1 MDRPSGRALVA
12 VLAAVGASVGAAS
25 SVVWHVAITEPPDD
39 PGTAHLRPSW
49 FPVSLY
55 LVAAGVALGLV
66 VAWFLVD
73 SGMRVV
79 RDRQYSS
86 AHLFTL
92 LIVVG
97 AALGAGSAFAWT
109 HWPPHQSESA
119 PDPAAMWARSILIL
133 GGTAEPAQSP
143 FGIATGGLYGYGI
156 QDDEGYV
163 SDTYASDLSS
173 TDTSYISRNEP
184 ESSFTPIIGSPWTVF
199 PGGGAVLAAVA
210 AWTLSLRDFRLTA
223 LDSGDGAV

>member
-12 VLAAVGASVGAAS
+12 VLAGVGAATGAAAA
-25 SVVWHVAITEPPDD
+25 VVWHVAITEPPDT

-55 LVAAGVALGLV
+55 LVAAGVALALV

-119 PDPAAMWARSILIL
+119 PDPAAMWARSIVIL
-133 GGTAEPAQSP
+133 GGTAESPQSP
-143 FGIATGGLYGYGI
+143 FGIATGGLSGVSI

-163 SDTYASDLSS
+163 GNLYSSDAAVDDASS
-173 TDTSYISRNEP
+173 
-184 ESSFTPIIGSPWTVF
+184 SSFTPIIGSPWTVF
-199 PGGGAVLAAVA
+199 PVGGAVLAAVA

-223 LDSGDGAV
+223 VSRSDPDAL

>member
-1 MDRPSGRALVA
+1 MDRPSGRGLVA
-12 VLAAVGASVGAAS
+12 VLGGVGAATGAAAA
-25 SVVWHVAITEPPDD
+25 VVWHVAITEPPDT

-55 LVAAGVALGLV
+55 LVAAGVALALV

-109 HWPPHQSESA
+109 HWPPQRSEADTAA
-119 PDPAAMWARSILIL
+119 PLLPTLMFVDSGDEPTTPASDYGWTSMDIH
-133 GGTAEPAQSP
+133 TADTYFSD
-143 FGIATGGLYGYGI
+143 T
-156 QDDEGYV
+156 YV
-163 SDTYASDLSS
+163 SDLYS
-173 TDTSYISRNEP
+173 TDTSYISRGEP
-184 ESSFTPIIGSPWTVF
+184 ESTFTPIIGSPWTVF
-199 PGGGAVLAAVA
+199 PIGGAVLAAIA

-223 LDSGDGAV
+223 VSRSDPDAL

>member
-1 MDRPSGRALVA
+1 MDRPSGKGLVA
-12 VLAAVGASVGAAS
+12 VLGGVGAATGAAAA
-25 SVVWHVAITEPPDD
+25 VVWHVAITEPPDT

-55 LVAAGVALGLV
+55 LVAAGVALAVV

-109 HWPPHQSESA
+109 HWPPQQLERA
-119 PDPAAMWARSILIL
+119 PDPAAAWARYIVIHS
-133 GGTAEPAQSP
+133 GATEVPQSSFGTAPADIS
-143 FGIATGGLYGYGI
+143 GIGI

-163 SDTYASDLSS
+163 GNLFSSDAAVDDASPS
-173 TDTSYISRNEP
+173 T
-184 ESSFTPIIGSPWTVF
+184 FTPIIGSPWTVF
-199 PGGGAVLAAVA
+199 PVGGVVLAAVA

-223 LDSGDGAV
+223 VSRSDPDAL

>member
-1 MDRPSGRALVA
+1 MDSPSGRALVA
-12 VLAAVGASVGAAS
+12 VFAGVGAAIGAGAA
-25 SVVWHVAITEPPDD
+25 VVWHVAITEPPDT

-55 LVAAGVALGLV
+55 LVAAGVALALV

-73 SGMRVV
+73 SGMRIV

-109 HWPPHQSESA
+109 HWPPQRSEQTVV
-119 PDPAAMWARSILIL
+119 PASVWSRSIVIY
-133 GGTAEPAQSP
+133 GGTNEIPQSP
-143 FGIATGGLYGYGI
+143 FGIATGGLSGMSI

-163 SDTYASDLSS
+163 GNLYSSDAPVDEASSS
-173 TDTSYISRNEP
+173 T
-184 ESSFTPIIGSPWTVF
+184 FTPIIGSPWTVF
-199 PGGGAVLAAVA
+199 PIGGAVLAAVA

-223 LDSGDGAV
+223 VSRSDLDAL

>member
-12 VLAAVGASVGAAS
+12 VLAGVGAATGAAAA
-25 SVVWHVAITEPPDD
+25 VVWHVAITEPPDT
-39 PGTAHLRPSW
+39 PVTAHLRPSW

-55 LVAAGVALGLV
+55 LVAAGVALALV

-73 SGMRVV
+73 SGMRIIK
-79 RDRQYSS
+79 DRQYSS

-97 AALGAGSAFAWT
+97 ATLGAGTAVAWT
-109 HWPPHQSESA
+109 HWPPQQSESA
-119 PDPAAMWARSILIL
+119 PDPAAEWAGYIVIH
-133 GGTAEPAQSP
+133 GGTTEIPQSP
-143 FGIATGGLYGYGI
+143 FGIATGGLSGVGI

-163 SDTYASDLSS
+163 GSLYSSDAAVDDASPS
-173 TDTSYISRNEP
+173 T
-184 ESSFTPIIGSPWTVF
+184 FTPIIGSPWTVF
-199 PGGGAVLAAVA
+199 PIGGAVLAAVA

-223 LDSGDGAV
+223 VSRSDPDAL